1 MNITQGDN
9 SFMAGATAASSGFAV
24 VETVAAEGAVGAAGV
39 DAEGS
44 WVAGAE
50 APGAIGVGPAGAG

>member
-9 SFMAGATAASSGFAV
+9 SFMAGAKAAASGFAV
-24 VETVAAEGAVGAAGV
+24 VETLAAGGAVRAAGV

-50 APGAIGVGPAGAG
+50 APGATAVGPAWAG